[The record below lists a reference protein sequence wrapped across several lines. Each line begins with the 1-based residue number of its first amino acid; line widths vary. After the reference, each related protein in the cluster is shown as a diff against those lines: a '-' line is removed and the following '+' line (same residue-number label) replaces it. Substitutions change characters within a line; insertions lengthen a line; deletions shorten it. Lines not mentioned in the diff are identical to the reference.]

1 MILPEVTCATIPAE
15 TKVTNCEY
23 YNSDGLCMKCIT
35 GYTGKIKF
43 VSPLSFIYECITLD
57 DCV

>member
-1 MILPEVTCATIPAE
+1 MILPEVTCATIPPE
-15 TKVTNCEY
+15 SLVTNCEY
-23 YNSDGLCMKCIT
+23 YNDDGKCMKCIT

-43 VSPLSFIYECITLD
+43 GTPVSYISECITLD